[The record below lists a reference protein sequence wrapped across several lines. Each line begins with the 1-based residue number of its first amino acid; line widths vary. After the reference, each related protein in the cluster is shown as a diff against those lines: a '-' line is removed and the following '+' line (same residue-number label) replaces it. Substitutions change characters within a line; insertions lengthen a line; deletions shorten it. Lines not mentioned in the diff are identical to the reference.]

1 LKEIKMIMKKISL
14 NKPNELIEL
23 VGTPI
28 STLGSL
34 TYNYILHKAQFL
46 KTNKV
51 EISASEVFKALEMSE
66 DKEELIKVLITL
78 TENRIISKDSRG
90 KIWGVFNLLS
100 QWEEKEGVFS
110 VHLTEKIYTT
120 VVDQK
125 DLYYTTIQLVEQKS
139 YKCSYSII
147 FYEIFKKYEKVNIP
161 IFDVEELKDLT
172 GTKLKYKSTYDFKRY
187 ILDKAL
193 IEINEKNKQ
202 YNYSYIEIKVGRKT
216 KEIKFTKS
224 EKNVID
230 IIETEISDK
239 IKNSILKARK
249 NRYIDTSY
257 SQKAMDKIIQRYDEK
272 DVVKALN
279 ELSKYN
285 SEIVNFSKILNSKIK
300 DIIDSKKIKPK
311 KEVIKIVEPKV
322 ELLEKSELDLEKE
335 RLSLV
340 IFKID
345 LSTRERIMLFGELS
359 AIQSLESL
367 KKLENKINSMK
378 K

>member
-1 LKEIKMIMKKISL
+1 MILKKISL

-230 IIETEISDK
+230 IIENEISDK

-300 DIIDSKKIKPK
+300 DIVDSEKIKPK

-335 RLSLV
+335 RLSLF
-340 IFKID
+340 ILNID
-345 LSTRERIMLFGELS
+345 LPTRERIMLFGELS
-359 AIQSLESL
+359 AIQSLEAL